1 MGLKFKYIA
10 IFEFFIIAILL
21 VFLIY
26 ALKSFNPQ
34 NQKESTSGLLSPRIY
49 SGLLKPESFMIV
61 NFAELK
67 EKIQSYVTKN
77 NLNVS
82 VYVENFRNGAYMGI
96 NEKNGFFP
104 ASLIKLPVAIL
115 ITKKIEDGKL
125 SFDTMLEIED
135 SDRTSSYG
143 ELYKTEEKQLP
154 VRILLEKMM
163 KESDNTAF
171 RVLLHEVDVEDFQLV
186 LDYYNIEVN
195 ADFQDGETAKHPNL
209 LSPKAMSTLFSSL
222 YFSTVLEPD
231 NSEYL
236 LSLLSDSAF
245 DAGKA
250 ANIPSDVTMAHKF
263 GETYYGD
270 FRYFHDC
277 GIIYINE
284 SRVFYCIMTK
294 DLDEKQAT
302 EAIGSIVNEIYNYV
316 KNTRAKLDKYKYKDE
331 D

>member
-1 MGLKFKYIA
+1 MKPNITMGLKFKYIA

-104 ASLIKLPVAIL
+104 ASLIKLPLAIL

-125 SFDTMLEIED
+125 SFDTMLEIND
-135 SDRTSSYG
+135 SDRTSSFG

-154 VRILLEKMM
+154 VGVLLEKMLR
-163 KESDNTAF
+163 ESDNTAY
-171 RVLLHEVDVEDFQLV
+171 RVLLRQVDAGDFQLI
-186 LDYYNIEVN
+186 LDYYGIDVN
-195 ADFQDGETAKHPNL
+195 ADFEEGETAERPNL

-222 YFSTVLEPD
+222 YFSTVLEPE
-231 NSEYL
+231 NS
-236 LSLLSDSAF
+236 
-245 DAGKA
+245 
-250 ANIPSDVTMAHKF
+250 
-263 GETYYGD
+263 
-270 FRYFHDC
+270 
-277 GIIYINE
+277 
-284 SRVFYCIMTK
+284 
-294 DLDEKQAT
+294 
-302 EAIGSIVNEIYNYV
+302 
-316 KNTRAKLDKYKYKDE
+316 
-331 D
+331 